1 MVRLDRVDKVIWILP
16 LLGVLDVLST
26 FYVEWQG
33 YPLVVYEA
41 GFLASF
47 FTELGLLYAYVPVY
61 LLFLVGVATAL
72 WFIKNKVLH
81 PSHAFDKALFFLL
94 VLVAGY
100 VCVRLAITITGNVLL
115 PYYTTGKVS
124 MSIITVVISLSTALA
139 LTLYLREEILLWLK
153 TNGEREGS
161 VVAC

>member
-1 MVRLDRVDKVIWILP
+1 MVRLDRVDKVIWVLP

-26 FYVEWQG
+26 FYAEWQG
-33 YPLVVYEA
+33 YPLAIYEV

-47 FTELGLLYAYVPVY
+47 FAELGLLYAYIPVY
-61 LLFLVGVATAL
+61 LLFLVGVAYAL
-72 WFIKNKVLH
+72 WFIKGRVLH

-100 VCVRLAITITGNVLL
+100 VCVRLAVTITGNVLL
-115 PYYTTGKVS
+115 PYYATGKVS
-124 MSIITVVISLSTALA
+124 MSTITIIVSLSTALA
-139 LTLYLREEILLWLK
+139 LTLYLWEEILLWLK